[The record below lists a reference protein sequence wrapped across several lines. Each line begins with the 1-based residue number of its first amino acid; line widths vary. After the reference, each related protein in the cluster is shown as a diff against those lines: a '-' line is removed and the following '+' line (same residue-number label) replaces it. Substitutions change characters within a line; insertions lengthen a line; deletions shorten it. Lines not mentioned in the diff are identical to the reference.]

1 MGFDTFYIIYGQSLH
16 AEKYASRDRAN
27 QESVLSRQ
35 EENQH
40 ILKEEALGLSKQTIY
55 KSTGNGKVWTQNI
68 ADIIKL
74 FFAKLKIDIS
84 TLVLLVEMINS
95 LRNLNSHKNMI
106 FTFSHILFKVW

>member
-1 MGFDTFYIIYGQSLH
+1 MGFDTFYIIYGQSLR
-16 AEKYASRDRAN
+16 AEKYGSRDRAN
-27 QESVLSRQ
+27 PESVLSRQ

-40 ILKEEALGLSKQTIY
+40 ILKEEALGLSKQTEH
-55 KSTGNGKVWTQNI
+55 KGTGNGKVWTQNI

-84 TLVLLVEMINS
+84 TLVLLVEIINP
-95 LRNLNSHKNMI
+95 LRDLVSYKYKM

>member
-1 MGFDTFYIIYGQSLH
+1 MGFDTFYIIYGQSLR

-27 QESVLSRQ
+27 PESVLSRQ
-35 EENQH
+35 EENQR
-40 ILKEEALGLSKQTIY
+40 ILKD

-95 LRNLNSHKNMI
+95 LRNLVSHTNMM